1 MTVGG
6 SRAHRKAAAWR
17 RRLFLV
23 ACGFALGG
31 GAFLFAK
38 QAEVPYDVATARS
51 IAHKV
56 AGNLAP
62 EVPQKAQ
69 HLRILIDLAEKITVL
84 ERQQP
89 IWRRNDES
97 VAAAWGRALDLAITS
112 LRELRE
118 QRVAARERWS
128 VVEKQALAAL
138 VQARSEVRTPGLSRT
153 EQSLLQQA
161 EVAFERAKRLAQRGA
176 KAQAA
181 KSAELTIQR
190 SQQIHNAFTSLLS
203 RFSDRASLSEWRAM
217 VDATIAESAREK
229 TTVFV
234 VDKLRRQLDV
244 YNHGKR
250 VASFDVELGS
260 KGLRRK
266 MHAGD
271 KATPEGRYRVT
282 EVRTRGQTRYYKAL
296 MLDYPNAEDRNR
308 YELMRRRGQI
318 PKGVGMGSL
327 IEIHGDGGK
336 GKDWTDGCIALTNN
350 EMDKLFQYA
359 RVNTVVTIVGTVP

>member
-23 ACGFALGG
+23 LFGLAFGAGAFAL
-31 GAFLFAK
+31 AK
-38 QAEVPYDVATARS
+38 QAEVPYDVSAARS
-51 IAHKV
+51 VSHKV
-56 AGNLAP
+56 AGYLAP
-62 EVPQKAQ
+62 EAPQKAQ

-97 VAAAWGRALDLAITS
+97 VAAAWGRSLDLAISS
-112 LRELRE
+112 LRDLRE
-118 QRVAARERWS
+118 QRAAARERWAT
-128 VVEKQALAAL
+128 VEKKALAAL
-138 VQARSEVRTPGLSRT
+138 VQARLEAKTPGLGRT
-153 EQSLLQQA
+153 ELSLLQQA
-161 EVAFERAKRLAQRGA
+161 EVAFERAKRLALRDA
-176 KAQAA
+176 KTQAA
-181 KSAELTIQR
+181 QSADLAIQR
-190 SQQIHNAFTSLLS
+190 AHQIHSAFTSLLA

-229 TTVFV
+229 TTAFV

-244 YNHGKR
+244 YSHGKR

-282 EVRTRGQTRYYKAL
+282 EMRARGQTRYYKAL
-296 MLDYPNAEDRNR
+296 MLDYPNAEDRRR
-308 YELMRRRGQI
+308 YELLKRRGQI